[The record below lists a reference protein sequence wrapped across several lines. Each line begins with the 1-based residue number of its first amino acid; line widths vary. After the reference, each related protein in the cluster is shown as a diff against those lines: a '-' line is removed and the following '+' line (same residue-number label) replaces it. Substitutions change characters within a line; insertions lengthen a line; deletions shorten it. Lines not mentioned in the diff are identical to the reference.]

1 MPKSGFLALFPTE
14 RSQGSVGTRPIPSLG
29 QRENSGPHDLAV
41 PTSKEVRVR
50 SQGFLLAK
58 CRAI

>member
-14 RSQGSVGTRPIPSLG
+14 RRQGSVGTRPIPSLG

-41 PTSKEVRVR
+41 PESKEVRV
-50 SQGFLLAK
+50 
-58 CRAI
+58 C